1 MEYTR
6 ITALVPDG
14 EHFDASAMNE
24 GIWLTVSHVNAIETS
39 LEAAGGALATMTTER
54 DNVQQQLAQSQT
66 AAQTAATQAQ
76 SDLQARDAQIATLQT
91 QVADLSKKPASEFL
105 TTTRAEDPKTGN
117 AGTPSYADDNN
128 PLNRLADS
136 MFGKPATK

>member
-39 LEAAGGALATMTTER
+39 LEASGGAMAAMTTER
-54 DNVQQQLAQSQT
+54 DNRHQQLPQSQA

-91 QVADLSKKPASEFL
+91 QVADLSKKPAGEFL
-105 TTTRAEDPKTGN
+105 TTTRAEDPKPGNTG
-117 AGTPSYADDNN
+117 
-128 PLNRLADS
+128 
-136 MFGKPATK
+136 